1 MVSYFMRYASP
12 GFLLPVAA
20 KKYQY
25 DQFDFSPFNI
35 FPLNFFLVK
44 YPALMKSAATVSF
57 FFSFAPLP
65 LPLSLLNQCKLK
77 DFTLT

>member
-1 MVSYFMRYASP
+1 MVSYFMPYASP

-57 FFSFAPLP
+57 FFFLRTTTATTFFAK
-65 LPLSLLNQCKLK
+65 SV
-77 DFTLT
+77 